1 MNKKSENL
9 KNILIIGANG
19 YLGSNLLKYLSKDN
33 ENNLSILLNKNDNKI
48 RNFKNFKNIKV
59 YYDEDTSILGYDT
72 ILNKIDIIFYLASIK
87 GKSDYDS
94 IYSENITK
102 PVKLAILAD
111 KNKVGKII
119 YISSYQVNYLN
130 HKYSDKSSLNNNK
143 LNYRVSKLIL
153 EKRLSNLT
161 NIDLPVYLIRFP
173 MIVGANMEGRL
184 NFLFFLNKYRL
195 PFPFKKF
202 SYSLRLISITNVIK
216 ILILTANLK
225 NNKFTIF
232 NFDSKIKFDIK
243 QLVSKISLFSNIKS
257 YNFYFPSIAINFFL
271 NLLLSKNNIN
281 HLESHKDRDDTL
293 IKDTMNYFSLNSDI
307 DLDLKE
313 AVKYYFDK

>member
-33 ENNLSILLNKNDNKI
+33 ENNLSILLNKNNNKI

-257 YNFYFPSIAINFFL
+257 YNFYFPSIVINFFL

-281 HLESHKDRDDTL
+281 HLEFHKDRDDTL